1 MKNLITLFLVLILPI
16 YGIAQS
22 NENTKNQTNSILITP
37 LGDLLNKSK
46 SSIYYRRILKND
58 SIKYLSLRIGT
69 EIFNSIKLKHATDP
83 DKKSSSRNIKLGL
96 EMGKSIGKM
105 VVYGGPEISYT
116 ASRISGATLFPN
128 EHAIFST
135 RSFIAEEWEAIDKT
149 STSIF
154 SIIGFAGFKYKLT
167 KSISI
172 GAESAI
178 GLGWYKSNQKFNPN
192 ILPRLDEQYNGF
204 IKDLAVNRFILL
216 EYSF

>member
-16 YGIAQS
+16 YGTAQS
-22 NENTKNQTNSILITP
+22 NENRQNQTNSILITP
-37 LGDLLNKSK
+37 LGELLNSSK

-69 EIFNSIKLKHATDP
+69 EIFNSIKHKHAIARDR
-83 DKKSSSRNIKLGL
+83 KSSSRNIKLGL

-116 ASRISGATLFPN
+116 ASRISSATLFPN
-128 EHAIFST
+128 ENAIFST
-135 RSFIAEEWEAIDKT
+135 RSFIIEEWEAIDKT

-154 SIIGFAGFKYKLT
+154 SIIGFVGFKYKLT

-178 GLGWYKSNQKFNPN
+178 GLGWYKSNQTFNPE
-192 ILPRLDEQYNGF
+192 IFSRVDEKYNGF